1 MIWTDDIIYLFYL
14 SLMVSWDNWRHMDV
28 LQDKRKKIERKERRN
43 RDGKIS
49 NEEKTK
55 GRGAQRNLS
64 FFLSLSF
71 FLFLSAFHP
80 FPSPSLSSLITTAKQ
95 VSAGN
100 GYWRLDMRRCLAG
113 NLCI

>member
-1 MIWTDDIIYLFYL
+1 MWTDDVIYLFYL
-14 SLMVSWDNWRHMDV
+14 SLMVSRDNWRHMNV
-28 LQDKRKKIERKERRN
+28 LQDKGKRIEGKERRN
-43 RDGKIS
+43 KYGKMS

-55 GRGAQRNLS
+55 GRGARRNLS
-64 FFLSLSF
+64 FFLSLF

-80 FPSPSLSSLITTAKQ
+80 FPSPSLSSLITAAKR